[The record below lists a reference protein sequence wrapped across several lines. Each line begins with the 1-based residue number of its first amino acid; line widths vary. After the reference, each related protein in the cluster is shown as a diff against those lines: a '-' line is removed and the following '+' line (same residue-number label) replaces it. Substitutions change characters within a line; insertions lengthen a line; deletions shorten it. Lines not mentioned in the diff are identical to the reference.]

1 MKLMANQLKKLIA
14 EVSFKEREEPFT
26 LKSGRKSQ
34 VYFDLRPLLLSP
46 RGLKLATSL
55 MLDRIADECEDVDAV
70 CGILDGSASLAT
82 AVGLKADLPI
92 LLVRKEAKDHGTGG
106 LVIGTETVDT
116 DAKVVVIEDV
126 TTTGG
131 SALRGVKALRGVGYI
146 VEDVFSVLDR
156 NEGGAAELWSN
167 KATRLHSLF
176 KKHDFSDKE

>member
-1 MKLMANQLKKLIA
+1 MKLMTNQLKKLIA

-46 RGLKLATSL
+46 RGLRLATSL
-55 MLDRIADECEDVDAV
+55 MLDRIGDECDDAEAV

-82 AVGLKADLPI
+82 AVGLRADLPI

-106 LVIGTETVDT
+106 LLIGTENVAIG
-116 DAKVVVIEDV
+116 AKVIVIEDV

-131 SALRGVKALRGVGYI
+131 SALRGVRALVEAGYV
-146 VEDVFSVLDR
+146 VEDVFSVVDR
-156 NEGGAAELWSN
+156 NEGGAAAIWL
-167 KATRLHSLF
+167 RLHSLF
-176 KKHDFSDKE
+176 RKQDFSDKE